1 MNKNV
6 NRDYLVKVNVKTAEI
21 ETPKDDMIFYV
32 TDIWTSNIFFQL
44 DFGKG
49 NSLTDLHNE
58 NASDY
63 DLTLRV
69 VKPNKEHKEIKATL
83 LSQDSNFFVADLKPD
98 FTDYI
103 GICECELF
111 IETTINGRKETN
123 TTDPFEY
130 IVEGSVF
137 SALDE
142 IIEGRPDYPPLA
154 DKLATKEYVDA
165 AVAAGG
171 GGGSVDLTNLVVTN
185 SISMGREEGNTVG
198 NRSTAV
204 GYRVIA
210 SHYSHAEGY
219 QTTASG
225 SSSHAEGQLTKATGD
240 NSHAEGAG
248 TKASGNS
255 SHAEGQLTTASGEG
269 SHAEGSE
276 TKASNYNSH
285 AEGIHTT
292 ASGFGSHAEGRDT
305 IAASDYQHVQGKYNI
320 KDTENKYAH
329 IVGNGKN
336 IGSSDYLSNAYT
348 LDWSGNGWYK
358 GNIYVGGTSQDTGK
372 KIATEEYV
380 DNAVSGSVDLSGY
393 VTTESM
399 NTALAGKSDIGH
411 SHDELHTHTNKDVL
425 DGITAE
431 KVASWDSSTGSSV
444 DLSGYVTTEAMN
456 TALSGKSNTNH
467 THSNYATSNNPN
479 FTGTISG
486 NDKFA
491 VGKYVSATGNYSYA
505 QGLGYEYYDDIT
517 EVYEEIYVLAS
528 GAASHAEGYGTQAK
542 SSCQHVQG
550 KLNIPDT
557 SNRYAHIVGN
567 GTDENSKSNAHTLDW
582 NGNGWY
588 KGNLYVGGT
597 SQDNANKV
605 LSTADIK
612 FTSDGKLSVTING
625 VTKKFNPA

>member
-69 VKPNKEHKEIKATL
+69 VKPNKEHKELKASL

-142 IIEGRPDYPPLA
+142 VIEGRPDYPLV
-154 DKLATKEYVDA
+154 DTLATKEYVDA

-225 SSSHAEGQLTKATGD
+225 SSSHAEGTSTKATGD

-393 VTTESM
+393 VTTE
-399 NTALAGKSDIGH
+399 
-411 SHDELHTHTNKDVL
+411 
-425 DGITAE
+425 
-431 KVASWDSSTGSSV
+431 
-444 DLSGYVTTEAMN
+444 AMN

-467 THSNYATSNNPN
+467 THDTYATKSNPH
-479 FTGTISG
+479 FTGIISG
-486 NDKFA
+486 YNCKVAIGEA
-491 VGKYVSATGNYSYA
+491 VESTGSYSYA
-505 QGLGYEYYDDIT
+505 QGLGYEVYNDTT
-517 EVYEEIYVLAS
+517 ESWDGFYVLAS
-528 GAASHAEGYGTQAK
+528 GIASHAEGYGTQAK
-542 SSCQHVQG
+542 SNYQHVQG
-550 KLNIPDT
+550 KFNIPDT
-557 SNRYAHIVGN
+557 ANKYAHIVGN
-567 GTDENSKSNAHTLDW
+567 GVFNEDFNVPSYSNAHTLDW

>member
-1 MNKNV
+1 MKNV

-69 VKPNKEHKEIKATL
+69 VKPNKEHKELKASL

-142 IIEGRPDYPPLA
+142 VIEGRPDYPLV
-154 DKLATKEYVDA
+154 DTLATKEYVDA
-165 AVAAGG
+165 AVAAGI
-171 GGGSVDLTNLVVTN
+171 GSGIDLSGYVTTESMNASLATKANTDHTHTDLVVTN
-185 SISMGREEGNTVG
+185 SISMGREEGTTVG

-210 SHYSHAEGY
+210 GHYSHAEGY
-219 QTTASG
+219 QTKASG
-225 SSSHAEGQLTKATGD
+225 SSSHAEGASTKATGS
-240 NSHAEGAG
+240 NSHAEGAE
-248 TKASGNS
+248 TTASGLS
-255 SHAEGQLTTASGEG
+255 SHAEGLHTTASGEA
-269 SHAEGSE
+269 SHAEGGN
-276 TKASNYNSH
+276 TTASGINSH
-285 AEGIHTT
+285 AEGLKTT
-292 ASGFGSHAEGRDT
+292 A
-305 IAASDYQHVQGKYNI
+305 ASNYQHVQGKYNI

-329 IVGNGKN
+329 IVGNGEN
-336 IGSSDYLSNAYT
+336 TGSSDYLSNAYT

-380 DNAVSGSVDLSGY
+380 NNAVSGNIDLSGY
-393 VTTESM
+393 VTTE
-399 NTALAGKSDIGH
+399 D
-411 SHDELHTHTNKDVL
+411 
-425 DGITAE
+425 
-431 KVASWDSSTGSSV
+431 
-444 DLSGYVTTEAMN
+444 MN
-456 TALSGKSNTNH
+456 TALSNKSNTNH
-467 THSNYATSNNPN
+467 THDTYAPKNNPY
-479 FTGTISG
+479 FTGTICGTFS
-486 NDKFA
+486 FA
-491 VGKYVSATGNYSYA
+491 QGLYANLGGNYSYA
-505 QGLGYEYYDDIT
+505 QGSYVYASGNYSHAEGLGYEYYDNDYEQYEHIYT
-517 EVYEEIYVLAS
+517 ESRGI
-528 GAASHAEGYGTQAK
+528 ASHAEGYGTQAK
-542 SSCQHVQG
+542 SNYQHVQG

-567 GTDENSKSNAHTLDW
+567 GTNEIIKSNAHTLDW
-582 NGNGWY
+582 DGNGWY
-588 KGNLYVGGT
+588 AGNLYVGGT

-612 FTSDGKLSVTING
+612 FTSDGKLSVTIKG

>member
-58 NASDY
+58 NASNY

-69 VKPNKEHKEIKATL
+69 VKPNKEHKEIKASL

-103 GICECELF
+103 GICKCELF
-111 IETTINGRKETN
+111 IETSINGRKETN

-142 IIEGRPDYPPLA
+142 VIEGNPDYPLV
-154 DKLATKEYVDA
+154 DTLATKEYVDA
-165 AVAAGG
+165 AVAAGV
-171 GGGSVDLTNLVVTN
+171 GSGIDLSGYVTTESMNASLATKANTDHTHTDLVVTN
-185 SISMGREEGNTVG
+185 SISMGREEGTTVG

-225 SSSHAEGQLTKATGD
+225 SSSHAEGASTKATGG
-240 NSHAEGAG
+240 NSHAEGAS

-255 SHAEGQLTTASGEG
+255 SHAEGSATVASGEG
-269 SHAEGSE
+269 
-276 TKASNYNSH
+276 SH

-305 IAASDYQHVQGKYNI
+305 IAASKYQHVEGRYNI
-320 KDTENKYAH
+320 KDTTDKYAH
-329 IVGNGKN
+329 IVGNGEN

-348 LDWSGNGWYK
+348 LDWSGNGWYA

-372 KIATEEYV
+372 KLATEEYV
-380 DNAVSGSVDLSGY
+380 DNAVGG
-393 VTTESM
+393 
-399 NTALAGKSDIGH
+399 
-411 SHDELHTHTNKDVL
+411 
-425 DGITAE
+425 
-431 KVASWDSSTGSSV
+431 SV

-456 TALSGKSNTNH
+456 TALSNKSNTNH

-550 KLNIPDT
+550 KLNIPDID
-557 SNRYAHIVGN
+557 NRYAHIVGN
-567 GTDENSKSNAHTLDW
+567 GTDEFSKSNAHTLDW

>member
-49 NSLTDLHNE
+49 NSLTDLHKE

-69 VKPNKEHKEIKATL
+69 VKPNKEHKEIKASL

-142 IIEGRPDYPPLA
+142 VIEGRPDYPPLA

-165 AVAAGG
+165 AIAAGG
-171 GGGSVDLTNLVVTN
+171 GGG
-185 SISMGREEGNTVG
+185 
-198 NRSTAV
+198 
-204 GYRVIA
+204 
-210 SHYSHAEGY
+210 
-219 QTTASG
+219 
-225 SSSHAEGQLTKATGD
+225 
-240 NSHAEGAG
+240 
-248 TKASGNS
+248 
-255 SHAEGQLTTASGEG
+255 
-269 SHAEGSE
+269 
-276 TKASNYNSH
+276 
-285 AEGIHTT
+285 
-292 ASGFGSHAEGRDT
+292 
-305 IAASDYQHVQGKYNI
+305 
-320 KDTENKYAH
+320 
-329 IVGNGKN
+329 
-336 IGSSDYLSNAYT
+336 
-348 LDWSGNGWYK
+348 
-358 GNIYVGGTSQDTGK
+358 
-372 KIATEEYV
+372 
-380 DNAVSGSVDLSGY
+380 
-393 VTTESM
+393 
-399 NTALAGKSDIGH
+399 
-411 SHDELHTHTNKDVL
+411 
-425 DGITAE
+425 
-431 KVASWDSSTGSSV
+431 V

-479 FTGTISG
+479 FTGTIKG

-491 VGKYVSATGNYSYA
+491 VGNYVSATGNYSYA
-505 QGLGYEYYDDIT
+505 QGLGFEFYDDDYEYWN
-517 EVYEEIYVLAS
+517 EIRTTAS
-528 GAASHAEGYGTQAK
+528 GIASHAEGYGTQANGNY
-542 SSCQHVQG
+542 QHVQG

-557 SNRYAHIVGN
+557 ANRYAHIVGN
-567 GTDENSKSNAHTLDW
+567 GTDEISKSNAHTLDW

>member
-1 MNKNV
+1 MKNV

-49 NSLTDLHNE
+49 NSLTDLHKE

-69 VKPNKEHKEIKATL
+69 VKPNKEHKEIKASL

-142 IIEGRPDYPPLA
+142 VIEGRPDYPPLA

-165 AVAAGG
+165 AVAAGVG
-171 GGGSVDLTNLVVTN
+171 GG
-185 SISMGREEGNTVG
+185 
-198 NRSTAV
+198 
-204 GYRVIA
+204 
-210 SHYSHAEGY
+210 
-219 QTTASG
+219 
-225 SSSHAEGQLTKATGD
+225 
-240 NSHAEGAG
+240 
-248 TKASGNS
+248 
-255 SHAEGQLTTASGEG
+255 
-269 SHAEGSE
+269 
-276 TKASNYNSH
+276 
-285 AEGIHTT
+285 
-292 ASGFGSHAEGRDT
+292 
-305 IAASDYQHVQGKYNI
+305 NI
-320 KDTENKYAH
+320 
-329 IVGNGKN
+329 
-336 IGSSDYLSNAYT
+336 
-348 LDWSGNGWYK
+348 
-358 GNIYVGGTSQDTGK
+358 
-372 KIATEEYV
+372 
-380 DNAVSGSVDLSGY
+380 
-393 VTTESM
+393 
-399 NTALAGKSDIGH
+399 
-411 SHDELHTHTNKDVL
+411 
-425 DGITAE
+425 
-431 KVASWDSSTGSSV
+431 

-456 TALSGKSNTNH
+456 TALSNKSNTNH
-467 THSNYATSNNPN
+467 THDTYATKSNPH
-479 FTGTISG
+479 FTGIISG
-486 NDKFA
+486 YNCKVA
-491 VGKYVSATGNYSYA
+491 IGEYVESTGSYSYAQGSLVEASGDYSYA
-505 QGLGYEYYDDIT
+505 QGLGYEVYNDAT
-517 EVYEEIYVLAS
+517 ESWDGFYVLAS
-528 GAASHAEGYGTQAK
+528 GIASHAEGYGTRANGK
-542 SSCQHVQG
+542 YQHVQG
-550 KLNIPDT
+550 KFNISDT
-557 SNRYAHIVGN
+557 ANRYAHIVGN
-567 GTDENSKSNAHTLDW
+567 GDFNEDFNVPSYSNAHTLDW

>member
-49 NSLTDLHNE
+49 NSLTDLHKE

-69 VKPNKEHKEIKATL
+69 VKPNKEHKEIKASL

-137 SALDE
+137 SPLDE
-142 IIEGRPDYPPLA
+142 VIEGRPDYPPLA

-165 AVAAGG
+165 AIAAGG
-171 GGGSVDLTNLVVTN
+171 GGG
-185 SISMGREEGNTVG
+185 
-198 NRSTAV
+198 
-204 GYRVIA
+204 
-210 SHYSHAEGY
+210 
-219 QTTASG
+219 
-225 SSSHAEGQLTKATGD
+225 
-240 NSHAEGAG
+240 
-248 TKASGNS
+248 
-255 SHAEGQLTTASGEG
+255 
-269 SHAEGSE
+269 
-276 TKASNYNSH
+276 
-285 AEGIHTT
+285 
-292 ASGFGSHAEGRDT
+292 
-305 IAASDYQHVQGKYNI
+305 
-320 KDTENKYAH
+320 
-329 IVGNGKN
+329 
-336 IGSSDYLSNAYT
+336 
-348 LDWSGNGWYK
+348 
-358 GNIYVGGTSQDTGK
+358 
-372 KIATEEYV
+372 
-380 DNAVSGSVDLSGY
+380 VDLSGY
-393 VTTESM
+393 AT
-399 NTALAGKSDIGH
+399 I
-411 SHDELHTHTNKDVL
+411 
-425 DGITAE
+425 
-431 KVASWDSSTGSSV
+431 
-444 DLSGYVTTEAMN
+444 EAMN
-456 TALSGKSNTNH
+456 AALAGKSNTNH
-467 THSNYATSNNPN
+467 THSNYATRDNPY

-486 NDKFA
+486 TSKVALGGNGVYA
-491 VGKYVSATGNYSYA
+491 RGNYSCAQGEYVDATGNYSCA
-505 QGLGYEYYDDIT
+505 QGLGFEFYDDIT
-517 EVYEEIYVLAS
+517 ESYDEVYTTAS
-528 GAASHAEGYGTQAK
+528 GIASHAEGYGTQAK
-542 SSCQHVQG
+542 SNYQHVQG

-557 SNRYAHIVGN
+557 ANRYAHIVGN
-567 GTDENSKSNAHTLDW
+567 GTSEVNTSNAHTLDW
-582 NGNGWY
+582 DGNGWY

>member
-1 MNKNV
+1 MKNV

-58 NASDY
+58 NASNY

-69 VKPNKEHKEIKATL
+69 VKPNKEHKELRASL

-142 IIEGRPDYPPLA
+142 VIEGRPDYPPLA

-165 AVAAGG
+165 AVAAGAIG
-171 GGGSVDLTNLVVTN
+171 G
-185 SISMGREEGNTVG
+185 
-198 NRSTAV
+198 
-204 GYRVIA
+204 
-210 SHYSHAEGY
+210 
-219 QTTASG
+219 
-225 SSSHAEGQLTKATGD
+225 
-240 NSHAEGAG
+240 
-248 TKASGNS
+248 
-255 SHAEGQLTTASGEG
+255 
-269 SHAEGSE
+269 
-276 TKASNYNSH
+276 
-285 AEGIHTT
+285 
-292 ASGFGSHAEGRDT
+292 
-305 IAASDYQHVQGKYNI
+305 
-320 KDTENKYAH
+320 
-329 IVGNGKN
+329 
-336 IGSSDYLSNAYT
+336 
-348 LDWSGNGWYK
+348 
-358 GNIYVGGTSQDTGK
+358 
-372 KIATEEYV
+372 
-380 DNAVSGSVDLSGY
+380 VDLSGY

-399 NTALAGKSDIGH
+399 NTALASKSDTTH
-411 SHDELHTHTNKDVL
+411 THTELHTHNNKDVL

-467 THSNYATSNNPN
+467 THSNYATSSNPN

-567 GTDENSKSNAHTLDW
+567 GTDEINTSNAHTLDW
-582 NGNGWY
+582 DGNGWY
-588 KGNLYVGGT
+588 AGNLYVGGT
-597 SQDNANKV
+597 NQDNANKV